1 MEDDYMLD
9 GIVARDR
16 ASSRFRPVAWWAGV
30 PVKATWWIMAHHP
43 EADIDRV
50 QSEVNLHVENL
61 LADGIG
67 DSSIL
72 LMEAV
77 MMWADCQPAK
87 S

>member
-9 GIVARDR
+9 GYA
-16 ASSRFRPVAWWAGV
+16 PVAWWAGV
-30 PVKATWWIMAHHP
+30 PVKATKWIMAHHP
-43 EADIDRV
+43 EADLDRV

-67 DSSIL
+67 DSSTL

-77 MMWADCQPAK
+77 LMWADCQPAK